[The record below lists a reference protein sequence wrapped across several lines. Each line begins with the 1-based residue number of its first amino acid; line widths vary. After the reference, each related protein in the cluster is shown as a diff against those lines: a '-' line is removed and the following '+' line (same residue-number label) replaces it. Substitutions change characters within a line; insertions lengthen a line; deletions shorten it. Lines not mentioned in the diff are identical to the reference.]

1 MTASISRNL
10 RRHNEATRIP
20 QGSVMK
26 TFLVGGAVRDE
37 LLGRSIVERD
47 WVVVG
52 ETPDSMLE
60 RGFRQV
66 GKDFPVFLHPK
77 TQEEYALARREYK
90 QAPGHQGFRFDTDP
104 DITLEEDLTR
114 RDLTIN
120 AIAKAPDGT
129 LIDPCGGQ
137 KDLAAGLLRHVSEA
151 FTEDPLRVL
160 RLAQFQAR
168 LADLGFRIHD
178 DTTQLCR
185 AMVKRG
191 DLKTLSRERV
201 FKEFE
206 KALRASQPSAFFGV
220 LESFN
225 ALALIFPGIQLA
237 ATKSLDEPSPDPS
250 PEGRFSQLVLENPTL
265 NLQDLNAQVSIPKH
279 WMDLAALTRALAET
293 FCQVAELSAETI
305 LAALERG
312 DARRKPAR
320 FEQSVLISS
329 TTLVKNAAEQ
339 AQILSLWRR
348 IVPETAKVTLPETAA
363 GLSGQDIKALIRA
376 GQLRRIKAVH
386 GQS

>member
-1 MTASISRNL
+1 
-10 RRHNEATRIP
+10 
-20 QGSVMK
+20 MK

-37 LLGRSIVERD
+37 LLGLPIVERD

-52 ETPDSMLE
+52 ETPDSMLA

-120 AIAKAPDGT
+120 AIAKAPDGA

-137 KDLAAGLLRHVSEA
+137 KDLAARQLRHVSEA
-151 FTEDPLRVL
+151 FTEDPLRIL

-185 AMVKRG
+185 EMVNRG
-191 DLKTLSRERV
+191 DLNTLSRERV

-206 KALRASQPSAFFGV
+206 KALWASQPSAFFWV

-237 ATKSLDEPSPDPS
+237 ATKSLDAPRADPS
-250 PEGRFSQLVLENPTL
+250 PELRFSQLVLENPML
-265 NLQDLNAQVSIPKH
+265 NLQGLNTQVSIPKH
-279 WMDLAALTRALAET
+279 WMDLAVMTRTLAET

-305 LAALERG
+305 LDALERG
-312 DARRKPAR
+312 DARRKPER
-320 FEQSVLISS
+320 FEQSVFISC
-329 TTLVKNAAEQ
+329 TTLAKDATEQ
-339 AQILSLWRR
+339 AQILNIWRR
-348 IVPETAKVTLPETAA
+348 VVQETAKVTLPETAT
-363 GLSGQDIKALIRA
+363 GLSGQEIKALIRA
-376 GQLRRIKAVH
+376 GQLRRIQAVR
-386 GQS
+386 GQD